1 MSRNQSDDAGGLA
14 ERIRT
19 VTPEYFGH
27 PDVEMDVLGWSL
39 FLGLAVL
46 LVPLLPFIAIVWLIS
61 KLTER
66 GHRRVQNR

>member
-1 MSRNQSDDAGGLA
+1 MSDSDDANGLGD
-14 ERIRT
+14 RLRT

-27 PDVEMDVLGWSL
+27 PDAEMDVLGWSL
-39 FLGLAVL
+39 LLGLAVL
-46 LVPLLPFIAIVWLIS
+46 LVPLFPFIVIVWLIS